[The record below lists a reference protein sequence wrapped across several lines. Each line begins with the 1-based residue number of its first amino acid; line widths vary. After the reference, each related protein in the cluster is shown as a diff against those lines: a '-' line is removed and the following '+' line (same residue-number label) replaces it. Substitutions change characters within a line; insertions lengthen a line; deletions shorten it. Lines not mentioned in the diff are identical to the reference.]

1 MNRLSEETSLY
12 LRQHRDNPVHW
23 QPWDEQALA
32 DARSRGA
39 PILLSIGYSAC
50 HWCHVMAHESF
61 EDEATAA
68 VMNEHYV
75 NIKVDREE
83 RPDLDRVYQ
92 LAHQLLT
99 GRGGGWPLTVFLDPE
114 SLAPFVA
121 GTYFPPGA
129 RHGLPAFRDV
139 VLRVREIWDTQRE
152 AIRQQNS
159 ELQRAIEATQAGRGK
174 GEPAGHDALAEAAH
188 QALRRH
194 DAEHG
199 GFGGAPKFP
208 QAPLL
213 AALPDLARHAED
225 DALLQALDHGLR
237 VMALRGLRDPLD
249 GGFYRY
255 CVDGRWTIPHFE
267 KMLYDNAQ
275 LLPVYARAAARG
287 RDPLLL
293 DAAEGIVRWM
303 DDEMAL
309 PGGGLAASI
318 DADAGGVEGA
328 FHVWTPGEVREVLGE
343 DAEAFMQAFGL
354 DGPPNFEGR
363 HWHLLRDPASAPGA
377 AEPAR
382 LEQLQRAIGALRDAR
397 EQRVKPT
404 RDDKLL
410 TAWNALAAEGLAV
423 AGGLL
428 GRDAWVD
435 RAATLL
441 DTLHS
446 KLEPGGELHAVYADG
461 RARFTATLD
470 DHASLLMAELALLG
484 ERWDADLLARA
495 TRRADV
501 LLDRFADTERG
512 GFFMTADGVDAP
524 LARLRPMQDDATP
537 SGNGQAALG
546 LLRLGHLLGEMRYL
560 DAAEG
565 TLRSAAGDI
574 GAYPLAHATLLRAL
588 DALHDPPAH
597 LVLCWRDG
605 ADPAPFRAVARRHDR
620 VHCYAV
626 GAPQG
631 LPGLLGEYR
640 AEAPVTAF
648 LCRGTSCL
656 PPITDPDALDAQLGA
671 ND

>member
-1 MNRLSEETSLY
+1 MRDSPTLMNRLSEETSLY

-23 QPWDEQALA
+23 QPWDDQALA
-32 DARSRGA
+32 EARSRGA

-99 GRGGGWPLTVFLDPE
+99 GRGGGWPLTVFLDPD

-139 VLRVREIWDTQRE
+139 LLRVREIWDTQRE
-152 AIRQQNS
+152 AILKQNS
-159 ELQRAIEATQAGRGK
+159 ELQRAIAATQAGRG
-174 GEPAGHDALAEAAH
+174 ESEAAGPGALSDAAQ

-213 AALPDLARHAED
+213 AALPDLARHVADER
-225 DALLQALDHGLR
+225 LLDALDHSLR
-237 VMALRGLRDPLD
+237 IMALRGLRDPLD

-287 RDPLLL
+287 GDVLLT

-303 DDEMAL
+303 DEEMAL

-328 FHVWTPGEVREVLGE
+328 FHVWTPGEV
-343 DAEAFMQAFGL
+343 
-354 DGPPNFEGR
+354 
-363 HWHLLRDPASAPGA
+363 
-377 AEPAR
+377 
-382 LEQLQRAIGALRDAR
+382 
-397 EQRVKPT
+397 
-404 RDDKLL
+404 
-410 TAWNALAAEGLAV
+410 
-423 AGGLL
+423 
-428 GRDAWVD
+428 
-435 RAATLL
+435 
-441 DTLHS
+441 
-446 KLEPGGELHAVYADG
+446 
-461 RARFTATLD
+461 
-470 DHASLLMAELALLG
+470 
-484 ERWDADLLARA
+484 
-495 TRRADV
+495 
-501 LLDRFADTERG
+501 
-512 GFFMTADGVDAP
+512 
-524 LARLRPMQDDATP
+524 
-537 SGNGQAALG
+537 
-546 LLRLGHLLGEMRYL
+546 
-560 DAAEG
+560 
-565 TLRSAAGDI
+565 
-574 GAYPLAHATLLRAL
+574 
-588 DALHDPPAH
+588 
-597 LVLCWRDG
+597 
-605 ADPAPFRAVARRHDR
+605 
-620 VHCYAV
+620 
-626 GAPQG
+626 
-631 LPGLLGEYR
+631 
-640 AEAPVTAF
+640 
-648 LCRGTSCL
+648 
-656 PPITDPDALDAQLGA
+656 
-671 ND
+671 